1 MLDLAEENEYP
12 DLGDKYQGDIIRPSD
27 LQRGDSRN
35 AVKIESHLW
44 PGGVIPYVLH
54 SNYTGDRKKMMM
66 AAMRGLEK
74 ETCIKFVPWSGQ
86 QDYVLMRTVPGDGC
100 YAMVGRYKDLGQPHP
115 LNLESGCFRGPGAIQ
130 HELLHV
136 IGLYH
141 EQSRP
146 DRDDYVNVLWNNIP
160 KKFWPDFSK
169 ANPSEVSTYGV
180 AYGYDS
186 IMHYPKTAFS
196 KNGKPT
202 IVAKKDPSKELGQ
215 RKKPT
220 KGDILK
226 VRKMYKC

>member
-12 DLGDKYQGDIIRPSD
+12 DIGDKYQGDIIRPSD

-100 YAMVGRYKDLGQPHP
+100 YAMVEY
-115 LNLESGCFRGPGAIQ
+115 
-130 HELLHV
+130 
-136 IGLYH
+136 
-141 EQSRP
+141 
-146 DRDDYVNVLWNNIP
+146 
-160 KKFWPDFSK
+160 WPDFSK

-186 IMHYPKTAFS
+186 IMHYPKNAFS